1 MKVTKEQLPDSQIVL
16 EITVDDE
23 RIEKAKTSAYRKLA
37 SKAKIP
43 GFRPG
48 KAPRDVVE
56 RHFGEHTILHEAI
69 DRLMPDVY
77 KEALEQEQIDPIE
90 QASFEIVTEEP
101 LVAKFTVPIRPTV
114 DLADHLSSLRAPREA
129 VVVDA
134 ERVQDGLESLRRRYA
149 TLEPVERPVAW
160 DDIVRADINATVNE
174 SVLVQDEDAE
184 FQLVKDQTISL
195 PGFAE
200 AFIGKEKG
208 SEFVFEVTVP
218 DDAPDEKMRGEQ
230 ARYQVQIKEL
240 KQEILPELDD
250 EFARGVG
257 EGFETLEALRTRV
270 ETDLR
275 ETLEQE
281 EEHRYRDEVLEALV
295 DDVQP
300 LFPPVLAE
308 REAER
313 MLRDQLGAAQQR
325 SGSGKDREG
334 LERYLKQV
342 GKSQEEILE
351 EIRPLAEARIRRSLV
366 LSEVT
371 EAEDISV
378 GDDEVEAEIERLSS
392 GAGDQAEELR
402 RLFSNEEAKENLR
415 RSLTTKKTLDRL
427 VEIASSDGVEP
438 PDQPDEPEEAQASA
452 TRTG

>member
-1 MKVTKEQLPDSQIVL
+1 MKVTSERLPDSQIVL
-16 EITVDDE
+16 EITVENE

-48 KAPRDVVE
+48 KAPRELIE

-90 QASFEIVTEEP
+90 QASFEIVTEDP
-101 LVAKFTVPIRPTV
+101 LVAKFTVPIRPTI
-114 DLADHLSSLRAPREA
+114 DLADHLSSLRVPREA
-129 VVVDA
+129 VEVDA
-134 ERVQDGLESLRRRYA
+134 ARVQDGLESLRHRYA
-149 TLEPVERPVAW
+149 TLEPVDRPVEW
-160 DDIVRADINATVNE
+160 DDIVRADVNATVNE

-184 FQLVKDQTISL
+184 FQLVKDRTISL

-200 AFIGKEKG
+200 ALIGKEKG
-208 SEFVFEVTVP
+208 SQLEFEVTVP
-218 DDAPDEKMRGEQ
+218 DDAPDQKMRGEQ
-230 ARYQVQIKEL
+230 ARYQVHIKEL
-240 KQEILPELDD
+240 KQEILPDLDD

-257 EGFETLEALRTRV
+257 EGFESLEALRTRV

-281 EEHRYRDEVLEALV
+281 EAQLYRDEVLEALV
-295 DDVQP
+295 DEVQP
-300 LFPPVLAE
+300 LFPPVLTE
-308 REAER
+308 RESER
-313 MLRDQLGAAQQR
+313 MLREQLSAFQQNSR
-325 SGSGKDREG
+325 GGNDRES

-342 GKSQEEILE
+342 GKSQEDILA

-392 GAGDQAEELR
+392 GVGSQMEELR

-427 VEIASSDGVEP
+427 VEIASSDGAEP
-438 PDQPDEPEEAQASA
+438 PDEPEEAQASA
-452 TRTG
+452 IRTG